1 MECSFYESA
10 FKTAVCVTVSLE
22 SYLAGVKNGKYE
34 ALVKRL
40 RSYKAAGDTERAD
53 NAKKKLPLLVAGGVM
68 EGGRKLEHMVRY
80 SRCTTIDLDDVPGDP
95 LDFLRRAE
103 TLDYVKAGHISPS
116 GMGNKL
122 FVLVDSSLPDHVT
135 AFGYVSRMI
144 ERDLPGVKVDTSAR
158 MPTAAALSATTRM
171 PSTRRLRR

>member
-1 MECSFYESA
+1 MTRRKFNKKFMSELKKQQVECSFYESA

-80 SRCTTIDLDDVPGDP
+80 SQCITIDLDDVPGDP

-116 GMGNKL
+116 GTGNKL

-144 ERDLPGVKVDTSAR
+144 ERDLPGVKVDTSG
-158 MPTAAALSATTRM
+158 
-171 PSTRRLRR
+171 